1 MKYVDKKVRSV
12 IDDTHNTTAETLDL
26 LREINTGLLFP
37 LQKPKLKKT
46 GEPCDNSSPIMLL
59 FILDKIFTITMQK
72 RIWDRV
78 ADKIPKEQAV
88 YQPGKST
95 S

>member
-1 MKYVDKKVRSV
+1 
-12 IDDTHNTTAETLDL
+12 
-26 LREINTGLLFP
+26 
-37 LQKPKLKKT
+37 
-46 GEPCDNSSPIMLL
+46 MLL
-59 FILDKIFTITMQK
+59 FVLDKIFTITMQK

>member
-1 MKYVDKKVRSV
+1 MKYVDKKVRSA
-12 IDDTHNTTAETLDL
+12 IDDTHNTTAETVDL
-26 LREINTGLLFP
+26 LREINTGLL
-37 LQKPKLKKT
+37 KKT
-46 GEPCDNSSPIMLL
+46 GEPCDNPSPIMLL
-59 FILDKIFTITMQK
+59 FVLDKIFTITMRK